1 MAERVGF
8 VPDVP
13 APINGLGRIGTLAPK
28 TGPTVATKIAGIAEP
43 GVWRPDAALNL
54 RTGHRVNA
62 LRRGESS
69 IL

>member
-1 MAERVGF
+1 MVRCIPSRTLVAAEPLRRR
-8 VPDVP
+8 
-13 APINGLGRIGTLAPK
+13 A
-28 TGPTVATKIAGIAEP
+28 GPTVAIKIAGTAEP